1 MVMQMG
7 LGLVGAVVSLDTDVT
22 LEDVTPIA
30 KLVEDLEVVFVNA
43 DSPYDT
49 IDDLVDAWRE
59 DPEATTI
66 GGGSSPGGADHLVP
80 MMMAEELG
88 IEPQEVSYSSL
99 GGSGI
104 MPAVLG
110 DQVDFAVTGAGDVV
124 EQVKAGTVRA
134 LAVSGNDRLDELEDV
149 PTLAESGIDV
159 TQTNWRGVVAPPDLA
174 PEETEAL
181 IDAFDALHESEEW
194 ADAITTNGW
203 VDAYQSGDEFG
214 EFVIEQD
221 AQVRDVMKGLGL

>member
-1 MVMQMG
+1 
-7 LGLVGAVVSLDTDVT
+7 
-22 LEDVTPIA
+22 
-30 KLVEDLEVVFVNA
+30 
-43 DSPYDT
+43 
-49 IDDLVDAWRE
+49 
-59 DPEATTI
+59 
-66 GGGSSPGGADHLVP
+66 
-80 MMMAEELG
+80 
-88 IEPQEVSYSSL
+88 
-99 GGSGI
+99 
-104 MPAVLG
+104 
-110 DQVDFAVTGAGDVV
+110 
-124 EQVKAGTVRA
+124 
-134 LAVSGNDRLDELEDV
+134 VSGNDRLDELEDV